1 MSHCQL
7 LRCRAALD
15 GKQFALALS
24 IGVCRTLLN
33 PWHKKNAIPPL
44 PRFDFSQYVLNN
56 NMKFIE
62 DENDS
67 GYHITSF
74 KIVFQAF

>member
-1 MSHCQL
+1 MVGSGNMSKFAPVTL
-7 LRCRAALD
+7 L
-15 GKQFALALS
+15 G

-33 PWHKKNAIPPL
+33 PWHKKNAILPL